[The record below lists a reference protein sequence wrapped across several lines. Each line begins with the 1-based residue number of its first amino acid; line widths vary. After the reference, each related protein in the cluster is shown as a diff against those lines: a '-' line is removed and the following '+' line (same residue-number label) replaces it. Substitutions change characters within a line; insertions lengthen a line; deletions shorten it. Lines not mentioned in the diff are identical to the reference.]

1 MQSFVAVLRNMGMIR
16 AGLRCRIDMDRCIG
30 EILLQG
36 TGWRMQGALQDD
48 VAGHAQSPASSRVS
62 TGKIF
67 RDMKKS

>member
-1 MQSFVAVLRNMGMIR
+1 
-16 AGLRCRIDMDRCIG
+16 MDRCIG